1 MQGVPDPGSAAAE
14 IEFRAVTKRYPGR
27 TTAAVSEL
35 SLNVPAGEICVLI
48 GPSGSGK
55 TTAMKMVNRLIDIT
69 DGDITIGGQSVRS
82 LDLTELRRGIGY
94 VFQQIGLF
102 PHMSVEDNIGTV
114 PRLLG
119 WDKKRIRS
127 RVGELLELVGLEQS
141 DAKRYPGQFSGG
153 QRQRIGVARAM
164 AAGQPIMLMDE
175 PFGAVDPIARDRLQ
189 SDFLRLH
196 AEVQKTV
203 IFVTHDIDE
212 AIKMGHRIAILRD
225 GELVQYG
232 TPDEILASPA
242 NEFIADFVGA
252 DRGLKRLLLRELRD
266 IELTLAN
273 GEADD
278 AADHRRAHVPARR
291 ALDDGHRPG
300 ERAHGAGRGRRATG
314 HRVDGDRW
322 PTSPTSTVRHRGR
335 GLAAHARSD
344 RAPDRTKRPGHPDL
358 PAGVELRARE
368 PPVLLGLVLQPLEQH
383 VRAAAHRAHR
393 AHHHRRRHRLRHC
406 VRHRT
411 RGVPLAVG
419 RQPRYGGR
427 SALVYTIP
435 AWPSSSSWCRSPGSR
450 G

>member
-1 MQGVPDPGSAAAE
+1 MQGVPDAGSAAAA

-27 TTAAVSEL
+27 EAPAVREL
-35 SLNVPAGEICVLI
+35 SLSVPAGEICVLI

-69 DGDITIGGQSVRS
+69 DGDITIGDQSVRS

-119 WDKKRIRS
+119 WDKKRIRD

-189 SDFLRLH
+189 NDFLRLH

-212 AIKMGHRIAILRD
+212 AIKVGHRIAILRE

-232 TPDEILASPA
+232 TPDEILANPA

-266 IELTLAN
+266 IELTSPN
-273 GEADD
+273 GGGDELPTIDERTSLRD
-278 AADHRRAHVPARR
+278 ALSMMVTQRVS
-291 ALDDGHRPG
+291 ALTVLGTAG
-300 ERAHGAGRGRRATG
+300 ERRGTVSMESLAHFA
-314 HRVDGDRW
+314 
-322 PTSPTSTVRHRGR
+322 
-335 GLAAHARSD
+335 
-344 RAPDRTKRPGHPDL
+344 DL
-358 PAGVELRARE
+358 DPADAEVE
-368 PPVLLGLVLQPLEQH
+368 V
-383 VRAAAHRAHR
+383 
-393 AHHHRRRHRLRHC
+393 
-406 VRHRT
+406 
-411 RGVPLAVG
+411 
-419 RQPRYGGR
+419 
-427 SALVYTIP
+427 
-435 AWPSSSSWCRSPGSR
+435 
-450 G
+450 